1 VLALQAGALILGL
14 AAIGLIILLERDEPQ
29 GSVTPGWR
37 RRHEEGKGQ
46 L

>member
-1 VLALQAGALILGL
+1 VLALEAGALILGL
-14 AAIGLIILLERDEPQ
+14 AAIGLIILLDREEPQ

-37 RRHEEGKGQ
+37 KRHEEGRGQ